1 MRTLLIVLGFSASA
15 ALAQQP
21 CLLKEGDSLEAA
33 KRQFGIDANPT
44 RQASVTPGGT
54 TYQYSL
60 PDLGVWIFFDSRLRV
75 SSLRFNKPYAGKVA
89 GVAIGDDKDHVRRLL
104 GEPQSVMSQG
114 MVDVGDLQ
122 ARRDEK
128 KMLLDLLPDPA
139 PRHQVMRAFEEM
151 QRIDARP
158 FKYMTGWIYNARSP
172 DFVRFDFGSPGDT
185 VQIIFSRRCA

>member
-1 MRTLLIVLGFSASA
+1 MRALLTVLGLFAGA

-21 CLLKEGDSLEAA
+21 CLLKEGDSLEAV

-44 RQASVTPGGT
+44 RQANVTPGGT
-54 TYQYSL
+54 AYQYSL
-60 PDLGVWIFFDSRLRV
+60 PDMGVWIFFDSRLRV

-89 GVAIGDDKDHVRRLL
+89 GVGIGDSKDSVRRLL

-114 MVDVGDLQ
+114 MVDVADWE
-122 ARRDEK
+122 ARREEK

-139 PRHQVMRAFEEM
+139 PKHQVMRAFEEV
-151 QRIDARP
+151 QRIDTRP
-158 FKYMTGWIYNARSP
+158 LKYMTGWIYNARSP
-172 DFVRFDFGSPGDT
+172 DFVRFDFGAPGDT